1 MNYLD
6 VLAFHY
12 LAETYLKLNNIGM
25 ASHYFEK
32 AMKISPRHLSR
43 GISFGKT
50 LVHMKRI
57 EEATQVFDKTIK
69 LSRSTNEL
77 REEIADFCINEGV
90 NEYAAKL
97 LEYIAKEQP
106 DRAGLH
112 FKLAV
117 IMEKLGDINR
127 AIIYL
132 VNAEAIDKKD
142 LDIKFHL
149 AKNYLTL
156 GKPILAEVPL
166 KKLLKMNPDN
176 ELAKEL
182 LIKCA

>member
-1 MNYLD
+1 M
-6 VLAFHY
+6 
-12 LAETYLKLNNIGM
+12 
-25 ASHYFEK
+25 
-32 AMKISPRHLSR
+32 
-43 GISFGKT
+43 
-50 LVHMKRI
+50 
-57 EEATQVFDKTIK
+57 
-69 LSRSTNEL
+69 